1 MGFSPC
7 CFHES
12 MANCPHGLKPILH
25 LLLVF
30 AAVVFA
36 ARAVPGA
43 TGTVSALIA
52 KDRGTIVGP
61 DGSPFNLPT
70 DVAVGG
76 GGRVYVL
83 DGVNHRVV
91 AYDAEGQFRFQFG
104 TQGSAP
110 AQFVHPLGIA
120 TDPNGNVYVADSG
133 NRRLQV
139 FTAEGQPLNVVPLPA
154 TTSGSPPEPTDVAVD
169 PIRKR
174 LYIADNDN
182 HIVHIYDLT
191 DRRFESVWGSPGQDQ
206 RQFRFPFLIDV
217 SAQGY
222 LLVVEPI
229 NTRVQVLN
237 PDGKFVGFIGGW
249 GLDPGQ
255 LFRPKGVAL
264 WRDRV
269 FVTDSYLGSIQI
281 FDLSGRFFGTLADA
295 TGMSLNFTTPTG
307 IAVDPTLNRLY
318 VVELKAHRVRCLDL
332 EIGVGKSQTPAGPLG
347 SVRLSGPLSKP
358 GLQSQ
363 SDSGTTA
370 LPNPSRECAIC
381 HVRWVQAFGRSQT
394 PDGPMH
400 DVLDRQA
407 GSGDMCLSC
416 HDGSVADSR
425 FKVWSTRHHTTDA
438 VPSPAVHIP
447 TDVFPLDAQGRMT
460 CATCH
465 TAHAVAGDSD
475 LRTVIF
481 LRRPNVDSSLCL
493 SCHPEHAQKSER
505 HHPLGHRDSPIPQV
519 ILDAGG
525 KTAADGHT
533 ILCQTCHEPH
543 GARNAWMLVLPPSE
557 LCVACH
563 EDKAPETALPAGA
576 PVHRIGQTYAGFQ
589 PPKTLLEGKATF
601 GPNGEL
607 GCLSCHRLHDA
618 SGVWPLL
625 IRKNEDSALC
635 LACHEKEKTVLESPH
650 DLRRSSPETVNAQSQ
665 TASTSGPCGAC
676 HRIHGWAREVPE
688 TNRPHSS
695 GCMECHKT
703 PGPASGQRPYVDAHA
718 VGVPMPP
725 GTAVPLPLDRATN
738 DIGCLTCHDPHVP
751 RSSEG
756 VGGQGSGIRRPSSDT
771 QPQPP
776 ATPPAANSIAFPSSA
791 ADFQF
796 LRRPGSE
803 MCVLCHGELAA
814 TLHNAHDPARFTPS
828 QSETL
833 GIPSSAGSCRVCHT
847 VHSAQGP
854 HLWARTPAGKGGPI
868 SSLCW
873 TCHNGDSVKEPRETH
888 HPLGVPNF
896 GLRIADFGLKQA
908 SDTNRQ
914 SEIRNLQSTEVSC
927 TSCHEPHGSAS
938 SHDVAEDICLG
949 CHEDKR
955 GIKGSIH
962 DPGASQ
968 WAKDLGFVSK
978 NLCLDCHPIHGP
990 KNEGGLREVLAG
1002 AKTSDDLCEAC
1013 HASAGPGSAVHTPH
1027 LGKAN
1032 GDGTRIRCTNCH
1044 DIHQHKPDSKLLR
1057 ATRQDSAV
1065 CLTCHSERRPLVGT
1079 LHDLATSAPQAH
1091 NTRDEPA
1098 AQSGSCGGCHLV
1110 HPPSAHGGTW
1120 AQRLPPEDNQAKG
1133 LCTGCHRQGGSA
1145 EDRIPEYREHPETPL
1160 LNRLAPEHPDYM
1172 PTFDDQGRPSPT
1184 GVISCPTCH
1193 QAHPTPATGAAQGQ
1207 SSPSQH
1213 MFLRTGHQ
1221 TLCADCHGV
1230 QALWRFLFFHNA
1242 NRNPERKQVPM
1253 YAP

>member
-1 MGFSPC
+1 MGLGPC
-7 CFHES
+7 CFHVS
-12 MANCPHGLKPILH
+12 MVNCPHGLKPILH
-25 LLLVF
+25 LVLGF
-30 AAVVFA
+30 AAATLA
-36 ARAVPGA
+36 AQPAL
-43 TGTVSALIA
+43 GTASNTSALVA
-52 KDRGTIVGP
+52 KDRGTLVGP
-61 DGSPFNLPT
+61 EGNPFNMPT
-70 DVAVGG
+70 DVAVGA

-91 AYDAEGQFRFQFG
+91 AYDAEGQFQFQFG
-104 TQGSAP
+104 TRGSAP
-110 AQFVHPLGIA
+110 GQFLYPLGIA

-133 NRRLQV
+133 NRRFQV
-139 FTAEGQPLNVVPLPA
+139 FTADGKPLDAVPLP
-154 TTSGSPPEPTDVAVD
+154 TTASGPPPDPADVAVD
-169 PIRKR
+169 PARKR

-182 HIVHIYDLT
+182 HCIHVYNLADH
-191 DRRFESVWGSPGQDQ
+191 RFEPTWGSPGQDQ

-222 LLVVEPI
+222 LLAVEPI

-295 TGMSLNFTTPTG
+295 AGAPLNFTTPTG
-307 IAVDPTLNRLY
+307 IAVDPTRNRLY

-332 EIGVGKSQTPAGPLG
+332 EIGTGKPQTQPVPLG
-347 SVRLSGPLSKP
+347 SVRLSGPFSKP
-358 GLQSQ
+358 SLQSQ
-363 SDSGTTA
+363 GDSGKNA

-381 HVRWVQAFGRSQT
+381 HVRWVQAFGRSEV
-394 PDGPMH
+394 PEGPMH
-400 DVLDRQA
+400 DVLERQA

-416 HDGSVADSR
+416 HDGSVVDSR

-465 TAHAVAGDSD
+465 TAHAVPGDSD

-505 HHPLGHRDSPIPQV
+505 HHPLGHRDSPIPKV

-525 KTAADGHT
+525 KTSADGHT

-563 EDKAPETALPAGA
+563 TDKAPEAAPVAGA
-576 PVHRIGQTYAGFQ
+576 PVHRIGQTYVGFQ
-589 PPKTLLEGKATF
+589 PPKALLDGRATF

-607 GCLSCHRLHDA
+607 SCLSCHRLHDA
-618 SGVWPLL
+618 SGVRPLL
-625 IRKNEDSALC
+625 IRKNEESALC
-635 LACHEKEKTVLESPH
+635 LACHEEEKTVLGSSH
-650 DLRRSSPETVNAQSQ
+650 DLRLSSPETLNARGEK
-665 TASTSGPCGAC
+665 ASMSGPCGAC
-676 HRIHGWAREVPE
+676 HRIHGWARQVPE

-718 VGVPMPP
+718 VGVPLPS
-725 GTAVPLPLDRATN
+725 GITTPLPLDQATK
-738 DIGCLTCHDPHVP
+738 DIGCLTCHDPH
-751 RSSEG
+751 
-756 VGGQGSGIRRPSSDT
+756 GSRPSQESAPRPLPGP
-771 QPQPP
+771 QPQTGPV
-776 ATPPAANSIAFPSSA
+776 TSFPSA
-791 ADFQF
+791 TADFQF
-796 LRRPGSE
+796 LRRSGSE
-803 MCVLCHGELAA
+803 LCVLCHEKLAT

-828 QSETL
+828 LSKTL
-833 GIPSSAGSCRVCHT
+833 GIPSAAGSCRVCHI

-854 HLWARTPAGKGGPI
+854 HLWARTPVGDAGPVSG
-868 SSLCW
+868 LCRA
-873 TCHNGDSVKEPRETH
+873 CHNGDSVKEPGQTH
-888 HPLGVPNF
+888 HPLGIF
-896 GLRIADFGLKQA
+896 DLKFQISDFGVPKN
-908 SDTNRQ
+908 DGTNPQ
-914 SEIRNLQSTEVSC
+914 SAIMSSPAPTGDRNPKSTEVSC
-927 TSCHEPHGSAS
+927 ISCHDPHGSAPPRDLPE
-938 SHDVAEDICLG
+938 DVCLG

-955 GIKGSIH
+955 GVKGSIH

-968 WAKDLGFVSK
+968 WAKDLGFVSR

-990 KNEGGLREVLAG
+990 KNQGGLREVLAG

-1013 HASAGPGSAVHTPH
+1013 HAPGGPGPAVQTPH
-1027 LGKAN
+1027 VGKTSA
-1032 GDGTRIRCTNCH
+1032 DDKRIRCTTCH
-1044 DIHQHKPDSKLLR
+1044 DIHQHKPGSKLLR
-1057 ATRQDSAV
+1057 ASRQDSAL
-1065 CLTCHSERRPLVGT
+1065 CLTCHSERRPLLGT
-1079 LHDLATSAPQAH
+1079 LHDLAKSAPETR

-1110 HPPSAHGGTW
+1110 HPPSADGRTW
-1120 AQRLPPEDNQAKG
+1120 AQRLPPGDNQAKG
-1133 LCTGCHRQGGSA
+1133 LCTGCHREGGSA
-1145 EDRIPEYREHPETPL
+1145 AGRVPEHREHPEIAL
-1160 LNRLAPEHPDYM
+1160 LNRLAPTDPNYM

-1193 QAHPTPATGAAQGQ
+1193 QAHPAPATPAAQGQ
-1207 SSPSQH
+1207 PSPSQH
-1213 MFLRTGHQ
+1213 MFLRRGQQ